1 MLCCKNPGAAD
12 LHSRFWTFWGHW
24 ADTPADTYRD
34 TPTETPAVHMITVT

>member
-24 ADTPADTYRD
+24 ADTYRD